1 MEKQKSIG
9 GLWSKTSSKNQPYFS
24 GNIEI
29 DGKKT
34 YIVAFF
40 NSDKK
45 NQKEPDYRI
54 LESKPLEQ
62 KENAL
67 PQRATEAID
76 PALDS
81 LDESEIPF

>member
-1 MEKQKSIG
+1 MEKAKSIG
-9 GLWSKTSSKNQPYFS
+9 GLWSKTSAKNQPYFS
-24 GNIEI
+24 GNVEI

-45 NQKEPDYRI
+45 NPKEPDYRI

-62 KENAL
+62 KENPL
-67 PQRATEAID
+67 PTRTEEDIN
-76 PALDS
+76 P
-81 LDESEIPF
+81 EYIPF